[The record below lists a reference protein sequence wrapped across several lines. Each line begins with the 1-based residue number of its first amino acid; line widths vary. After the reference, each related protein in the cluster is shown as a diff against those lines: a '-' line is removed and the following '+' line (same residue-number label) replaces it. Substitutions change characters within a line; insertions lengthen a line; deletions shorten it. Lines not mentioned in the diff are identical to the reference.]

1 MSLEIPG
8 YKILRILGRGG
19 MAKVYLAIQDV
30 FEREVALKIM
40 SKALAEDS
48 NFAQRFFREAKIVSK
63 LVHPNI
69 VTVHDV
75 GMHEGA
81 CFLSME
87 YIDGQDLKHVV
98 FGLNIRQKIRTIY
111 DIAKA
116 LDYAGSKGY
125 IHRDIKPENIMFHSS
140 DGRAVLMDF
149 GIARAAESDTQVT
162 QAGTAIGT
170 PHYMSP
176 EQAKGKVVDHRSDI
190 YSLGVVLYYILAGH
204 VPFDAES
211 AVGIGIKHIT
221 EPIPRLPALY
231 ESLQPIVNRMM
242 AKNVDKRY
250 QSAKELMADLD
261 HLDLDVLE
269 HTVGFANH
277 VDSEHTTV
285 QTVSPFHDE
294 GSETFELED
303 DDVAEAQAY
312 VSYVHDELDI
322 ISERPSILPGFIAG
336 IFVLS
341 VIAVFVY
348 FKKPELVQPIIDK
361 VTNSLQFTEEAYVA
375 TGLAGDKNS
384 NRETRSQESV
394 IRSTGEASD
403 IVGVSP
409 KDPSPSSE
417 PLDTLAVGKI
427 ERSSSGGEIGV
438 EGGAIDSQQQKDI
451 TAGGQAGS
459 HTKPKNQLS
468 SAEVSGLKA
477 KIARLDESYVGD
489 AIYLSSLVGAYREA
503 ISLVDQDAAINADF
517 DQLKKK
523 ETEKLYTYA
532 RKNGSSAT
540 LDKRM
545 EQLKSLFPEVKTHVY
560 REIKSVANTRKKVMS
575 LVLDGQAYYKQN
587 NLTKPAGRNALD
599 MYEKVLSL
607 DPQNK
612 DAIFGKK
619 QISKKLFTAAQN
631 KYKAN
636 NLKSALASAKKSLQL
651 DRGNRDAKALVDQI
665 SSIFSRQKEIATLL
679 KNADNKIRKG
689 HLFMPR
695 SKGAFHDCQA
705 VLKLDPQNNSAREGL
720 DRVVDAL
727 SAKVWLLVGNEEF
740 IRAKS
745 LMRAPLR
752 EFGGNQRIKS
762 LSLALDEV
770 IGEKVLNVEPRVE
783 GMLIRGEP
791 IGSLAG
797 SFPDIFDADRSIYLG
812 FRYEN
817 FQSVT
822 TVLQAVLLDGLRL
835 TQIAQVPVV
844 VQGEAGE
851 STFRIDRP
859 VVGFPTGSY
868 SVEMRLGPETLN
880 STLFQVK

>member
-81 CFLSME
+81 CYLSME

-98 FGLNIRQKIRTIY
+98 YGLNIRQKIRTIY

-149 GIARAAESDTQVT
+149 GIARAAESNTQVT

-190 YSLGVVLYYILAGH
+190 YSLGVVLYYTLAGH

-221 EPIPRLPALY
+221 EPIPRLPAIY
-231 ESLQPIVNRMM
+231 DSLQPIVNRMM

-250 QSAKELMADLD
+250 QNAKELMADLD
-261 HLDLDVLE
+261 HLDLEVLE
-269 HTVGFANH
+269 HTVGFADH
-277 VDSEHTTV
+277 VDSEQTTV
-285 QTVSPFHDE
+285 QTISPFHEPD
-294 GSETFELED
+294 SESFELDED
-303 DDVAEAQAY
+303 DYAEAQAY
-312 VSYVHDELDI
+312 VSYVHDELN
-322 ISERPSILPGFIAG
+322 SMPERPSILPGFIAG
-336 IFVLS
+336 VFVLS
-341 VIAVFVY
+341 VIGVFVY
-348 FKKPELVQPIIDK
+348 FKKPELVQPLIDK
-361 VTNSLQFTEEAYVA
+361 VTNSLQFVEEATVSAGVA
-375 TGLAGDKNS
+375 SDKNRYRAEEP
-384 NRETRSQESV
+384 REQPTRVTDEP
-394 IRSTGEASD
+394 TD
-403 IVGVSP
+403 IVGVSV
-409 KDPSPSSE
+409 KDRGPTSGSSAA
-417 PLDTLAVGKI
+417 LATGNI
-427 ERSSSGGEIGV
+427 ERSSSES
-438 EGGAIDSQQQKDI
+438 ADIDSRQKM
-451 TAGGQAGS
+451 TASGSGQSGS
-459 HTKPKNQLS
+459 SVNTQKQLS
-468 SAEVSGLKA
+468 PAEVAGLKA
-477 KIARLDESYVGD
+477 RIAQLEERFVGD
-489 AIYLSSLVGAYREA
+489 AIYFSPLVGAYREA
-503 ISLVDQDAAINADF
+503 ISLAWQDSAILADF
-517 DQLKKK
+517 ERLKKK
-523 ETEKLYTYA
+523 ETEKLYAYA
-532 RKNGSSAT
+532 KKNGSSII
-540 LDKRM
+540 LDKRI
-545 EQLKSLFPEVKTHVY
+545 EQLKSLFPEIKIRVY
-560 REIKSVANTRKKVMS
+560 REIKSAAKTRKKVMS

-587 NLTKPAGRNALD
+587 NLTKPPGRNALD
-599 MYEKVLSL
+599 MYEKALSL
-607 DPQNK
+607 DSQNK
-612 DAIFGKK
+612 DAILGKK
-619 QISKKLFTAAQN
+619 QISKKLLAAAQN

-636 NLKSALASAKKSLQL
+636 NLKSALVSAKKSLQI
-651 DRGNRDAKALVDQI
+651 DKTSRDAKALVDQI
-665 SSIFSRQKEIATLL
+665 SSIFSQQNKIALLL

-689 HLFMPR
+689 QLFTPR

-740 IRAKS
+740 IQAKS

-752 EFGGNQRIKS
+752 EFGANQRVKS

-770 IGEKVLNVEPRVE
+770 IGEKVLDVEPRVE

-791 IGSLAG
+791 IGSLAEN
-797 SFPDIFDADRSIYLG
+797 FPDIFDADRSIYLG

-817 FQSVT
+817 FQSAT
-822 TVLQAVLLDGLRL
+822 TVLQAVLLDGSRR

-844 VQGEAGE
+844 VQGAAGE

-859 VVGFPTGSY
+859 VKGFPTGSY
-868 SVEMRLGPETLN
+868 SVEMRLGHETLN
-880 STLFQVK
+880 LTLFQVK

>member
-98 FGLNIRQKIRTIY
+98 YGLDIRQKIRTIY

-149 GIARAAESDTQVT
+149 GIARAAESNTQVT

-231 ESLQPIVNRMM
+231 ESLQPLVNRMM
-242 AKNVDKRY
+242 AKNVDRRY
-250 QSAKELMADLD
+250 QNAKELMADLD
-261 HLDLDVLE
+261 HLDLEVLE

-285 QTVSPFHDE
+285 QTISPFQEED
-294 GSETFELED
+294 SESFELEED
-303 DDVAEAQAY
+303 DYTEAQAY
-312 VSYVHDELDI
+312 VSYVHDELDAMP
-322 ISERPSILPGFIAG
+322 ERPSILPGFIAG

-341 VIAVFVY
+341 VIGVFVY

-361 VTNSLQFTEEAYVA
+361 VTDSLQFAEEVYVT
-375 TGLAGDKNS
+375 TGLAADKNS
-384 NRETRSQESV
+384 NRGAEFQEAV
-394 IRSTGEASD
+394 ILPRGDAAD
-403 IVGVSP
+403 IVGVSA
-409 KDPSPSSE
+409 KVSSLSSE
-417 PLDTLAVGKI
+417 SRDELGAGKI
-427 ERSSSGGEIGV
+427 ERSNSGGDVERAGIG
-438 EGGAIDSQQQKDI
+438 SRQQKSTTGSGD
-451 TAGGQAGS
+451 QAGS
-459 HTKPKNQLS
+459 YMNSQSQLS
-468 SAEVSGLKA
+468 FAEMAALKA
-477 KIARLDESYVGD
+477 KIVQLDESYVGD

-503 ISLVDQDAAINADF
+503 ISLLDQDSSISTDF
-517 DQLKKK
+517 ERLKKK
-523 ETEKLYTYA
+523 EIEKLYVYA
-532 RKNGSSAT
+532 KKNGSSAI
-540 LDKRM
+540 LDKRI
-545 EQLKSLFPEVKTHVY
+545 EQLKSLFPEIQIRVY
-560 REIKSVANTRKKVMS
+560 RELKTVAKTRKKVMS

-587 NLTKPAGRNALD
+587 NLTKPPGRNALD

-612 DAIFGKK
+612 DATFGKR
-619 QISKKLFTAAQN
+619 QISKKLLTAARN

-651 DRGNRDAKALVDQI
+651 DKGNSDAKALVDQI
-665 SSIFSRQKEIATLL
+665 SSIFSRQKKIASLL
-679 KNADNKIRKG
+679 KNANNKIRKG
-689 HLFMPR
+689 QLFMPR

-752 EFGGNQRIKS
+752 EFGGNQRIRS

-770 IGEKVLNVEPRVE
+770 IGEKVLDVEPRVE

-791 IGSLAG
+791 IGSFAEN
-797 SFPDIFDADRSIYLG
+797 FPDIFDADRSIYLG

-817 FQSVT
+817 FQSAT
-822 TVLQAVLLDGLRL
+822 TVLQAVLLDGSRL

-859 VVGFPTGSY
+859 VKGFPTGSY
-868 SVEMRLGPETLN
+868 SVEIRLGPETLN